1 MSTVTRLNRRGE
13 TPSSR
18 AETAGP
24 ALTQAQRAAVIIA
37 LLGDSAA
44 KPIVDKLDDAALA
57 RMASSLE
64 TVTYL
69 SREDL
74 ISVVIDFLTEL
85 RKTSGALRGGRS
97 RAREVIQGIV
107 DAGRMRAIFGEEEI
121 AQQAAQA
128 EETGD
133 VWTRLSSRDGKL
145 VAAYLNRL
153 TPNIIALILRRLDA
167 SIASNII
174 CHLKD
179 EKLGPTLGQMVEAP
193 KLDPGIDSVIERML
207 EMEFLNAPT
216 EAGGE
221 GSDES
226 HLEMIGEVL
235 SLIPSDKRDNLVGF
249 LKQRYEA
256 KLPIIQKGL
265 FTVEGLPEL
274 LPRNSVPVVFKELDQ
289 KVILRLLASFRG
301 PNDGVSDYLLGNISS
316 RMADQYREDLKE
328 IGAVAPSEAE
338 TIQREFLTTLMDM
351 RRRGVITI
359 TRPVSK

>member
-13 TPSSR
+13 APASR
-18 AETAGP
+18 IESAGP

-57 RMASSLE
+57 RVASSLE

-74 ISVVIDFLTEL
+74 ITVVIDFLTQL
-85 RKTSGALRGGRS
+85 RKTSGAMRGGRS
-97 RAREVIQGIV
+97 RAREVIQGVV
-107 DAGRMRAIFGEEEI
+107 DSNRMKAIFGEEEAI
-121 AQQAAQA
+121 LQAAQSA
-128 EETGD
+128 ETGD
-133 VWTRLSSRDGKL
+133 VWSRLSSRDGKL

-153 TPNIIALILRRLDA
+153 TPNIIALILRKLDA

-207 EMEFLNAPT
+207 EMEFLNAQGD
-216 EAGGE
+216 EASE
-221 GSDES
+221 GSDEG

-235 SLIPSDKRDNLVGF
+235 SLIPTDKRDNLVDF

-256 KLPIIQKGL
+256 KLPLIQRGL
-265 FTVEGLPEL
+265 FTVEGLPDL
-274 LPRNSVPVVFKELDQ
+274 LPRNAVPVVFKELDQ
-289 KVILRLLASFRG
+289 KVVLRILASFRG
-301 PNDGVSDYLLGNISS
+301 ANDAVSEYLLGNISS

-328 IGAVAPSEAE
+328 IGGLAPSEAE
-338 TIQREFLTTLMDM
+338 TVQREFLTTLMDM

-359 TRPVSK
+359 TRPGGK

>member
-1 MSTVTRLNRRGE
+1 MSTVTRLSRRGE
-13 TPSSR
+13 T
-18 AETAGP
+18 AGAKTEVNGP

-37 LLGDSAA
+37 LLGDGAA
-44 KPIVDKLDDAALA
+44 KPIVNKLDDAALA
-57 RMASSLE
+57 RVASSLE

-74 ISVVIDFLTEL
+74 IAVVIDFLTQL
-85 RKTSGALRGGRS
+85 RKTSGAMRGGRS
-97 RAREVIQGIV
+97 RAREVIKGVV
-107 DAGRMRAIFGEEEI
+107 DSNRMKAIFGEDEPI
-121 AQQAAQA
+121 TQMAQVD
-128 EETGD
+128 ETGD
-133 VWTRLSSRDGKL
+133 VWARLSTRDGKK

-179 EKLGPTLGQMVEAP
+179 DKLGPTLGQMVEAP

-207 EMEFLNAPT
+207 EMEFLNAQSD
-216 EAGGE
+216 EGGE
-221 GSDES
+221 GTDES
-226 HLEMIGEVL
+226 HLETIGEVL
-235 SLIPSDKRDNLVGF
+235 SLIPSDKRENLVDF

-256 KLPIIQKGL
+256 KLPLIQKGL

-274 LPRNSVPVVFKELDQ
+274 LPRNAVPVVFKELDQ
-289 KVILRLLASFRG
+289 QTILRILASFRG
-301 PNDGVSDYLLGNISS
+301 ANDGVADYLLGNISS

-328 IGAVAPSEAE
+328 IGAIAPSETE

-359 TRPVSK
+359 TRPDGR